1 MAVSSG
7 PASALAAASGVAMG
21 YHLAFV
27 TGGLG
32 SSLPRP
38 PVHRLAPAK
47 LPRPAPPSGHRQPS
61 SRPRRGSPPLLP
73 PPQPL
78 RRGPQSLPPA
88 RRRRAPRPP
97 QHVAPQ
103 AGAACISSDATR
115 PPFSPP
121 PP

>member
-27 TGGLG
+27 TEGLG
-32 SSLPRP
+32 LSVPRP
-38 PVHRLAPAK
+38 SVHRLAPAK
-47 LPRPAPPSGHRQPS
+47 LPRPALPSGHRQPS
-61 SRPRRGSPPLLP
+61 SRPRRGPPPLP
-73 PPQPL
+73 PPQSL

-88 RRRRAPRPP
+88 RRRRALRPP
-97 QHVAPQ
+97 QHVAPR

-115 PPFSPP
+115 PPTAPP
-121 PP
+121 PG

>member
-7 PASALAAASGVAMG
+7 PASALGGASGVAMG

-32 SSLPRP
+32 SSVPRP
-38 PVHRLAPAK
+38 PVHRLAPAR
-47 LPRPAPPSGHRQPS
+47 LPRPAPPSVHRQPS
-61 SRPRRGSPPLLP
+61 SRPRRGPPPLLP
-73 PPQPL
+73 PPQSL

-103 AGAACISSDATR
+103 AGAAGISSGPAR
-115 PPFSPP
+115 PRWAPAP
-121 PP
+121 